1 MIKYAKKLTLELEE
15 YKGKVIMAERI
26 IKDLRDTGNDSL
38 ESLINMVKTYKE
50 K

>member
-1 MIKYAKKLTLELEE
+1 
-15 YKGKVIMAERI
+15 MAERI

-50 K
+50 KQVQTKEEI